1 MTAAPQTAAPVP
13 GQPMVAMVSGADLL
27 AQFNRQAETL
37 ARVETKVDGIPA
49 ELANHRAQLES
60 QDRRLSK
67 IEQWRAFA
75 TGAASLAVLL
85 LTSGVVAALIGVAHR

>member
-1 MTAAPQTAAPVP
+1 
-13 GQPMVAMVSGADLL
+13 MVAMVSGADLL

-49 ELANHRAQLES
+49 ELAVHRQQLEALTG
-60 QDRRLSK
+60 RIARL
-67 IEQWRAFA
+67 EQWRAFA
-75 TGAASLAVLL
+75 TGAAAVVVLL